1 MENGEWRNRSSFSI
15 LHSQF
20 RKETDM
26 ATLYVAS
33 TETFVGKS
41 ATCVGLLDR
50 ARRDGFTAGYM
61 KPVSVSVTRTEDAV
75 LDEDAAFIRQHFTL
89 TEPLEKIAPVLVT
102 QRVVESII
110 RGQGVDFAKRL
121 NEAYL
126 AISRDK
132 DLVLLEGANHWAE
145 GSLVN
150 LSADQVSDMLQAPV
164 LLISRYRSTLALDA
178 ILAVQRYLGE
188 RLLGVLINGI
198 EEPQLDFVRSR
209 VVPFLEKR
217 GIAVFATLSQDPQLA
232 GVTVADLHE
241 HLGGQLIGNA
251 AWTNKLIEH
260 LLIGAMGADAALSHF
275 RRRTNKA
282 VFTGGDRVDLQL
294 AALETSTSALV
305 LTGNIRPAA
314 SVIDRAE
321 DRQVPIILVTD
332 DTLTTVER
340 AEGIFGHIRFKQE
353 AKIARFTSLLDQS
366 FDFAR
371 LYDELGLAV
380 G

>member
-1 MENGEWRNRSSFSI
+1 
-15 LHSQF
+15 
-20 RKETDM
+20 M

-75 LDEDAAFIRQHFTL
+75 LDEDAAFIRQHFGL
-89 TEPLEKIAPVLVT
+89 AEPLDKIAPVLVT

-126 AISRDK
+126 AVSRDK
-132 DLVLLEGANHWAE
+132 DFVLLEGANHWAE

-164 LLISRYRSTLALDA
+164 LLISRYRDMLSLDA
-178 ILAVQRYLGE
+178 ILAVQRYLGD

-198 EEPQLDFVRSR
+198 DEPQIDFVRTR
-209 VVPFLEKR
+209 VVPYLEKR
-217 GIAVFATLSQDPQLA
+217 GIPVFATLTQDPQLA

-241 HLGGQLIGNA
+241 HLGGQMIGNP
-251 AWTNKLIEH
+251 AWSSKLIEH

-305 LTGNIRPAA
+305 LTGNIRPSPA
-314 SVIDRAE
+314 VLDRAE
-321 DRQVPIILVTD
+321 DREVPIILVAD

-340 AEGIFGHIRFKQE
+340 AESIFGHVRFKQE
-353 AKIARFTSLLDQS
+353 AKINRFTALLDQS

-371 LYDELGLAV
+371 LYDELGLVV

>member
-1 MENGEWRNRSSFSI
+1 
-15 LHSQF
+15 
-20 RKETDM
+20 
-26 ATLYVAS
+26 V
-33 TETFVGKS
+33 
-41 ATCVGLLDR
+41 
-50 ARRDGFTAGYM
+50 
-61 KPVSVSVTRTEDAV
+61 
-75 LDEDAAFIRQHFTL
+75 
-89 TEPLEKIAPVLVT
+89 
-102 QRVVESII
+102 
-110 RGQGVDFAKRL
+110 
-121 NEAYL
+121 
-126 AISRDK
+126 
-132 DLVLLEGANHWAE
+132 LEGANHWAE

-178 ILAVQRYLGE
+178 ILAVQRYLGD

-209 VVPFLEKR
+209 VVPFLEKCD
-217 GIAVFATLSQDPQLA
+217 IAVFATLSQDPQLA

-251 AWTNKLIEH
+251 AWSNKLIEH

-305 LTGNIRPAA
+305 LTGNIRPSPA
-314 SVIDRAE
+314 VLDRAE
-321 DRQVPIILVTD
+321 EREVPIILVAD

-353 AKIARFTSLLDQS
+353 AKISRFIALLDQS

>member
-1 MENGEWRNRSSFSI
+1 
-15 LHSQF
+15 
-20 RKETDM
+20 M

-61 KPVSVSVTRTEDAV
+61 KPVSVSVVRTEDAV
-75 LDEDAAFIRQHFTL
+75 LDEDAVFIREHFGL
-89 TEPLEKIAPVLVT
+89 TDPLDTIAPVLLT
-102 QRVVESII
+102 QRVVEGII
-110 RGQGVDFAKRL
+110 RGQTLDYSKRL
-121 NEAYL
+121 REAYV

-132 DLVLLEGANHWAE
+132 DLVVLEGANHWAE
-145 GSLVN
+145 GSLVD

-164 LLISRYRSTLALDA
+164 LLIARYRATTMLDA
-178 ILAVQRYLGE
+178 ILAVQRYLGD
-188 RLLGVLINGI
+188 RLLGVLINGVD
-198 EEPQLDFVRSR
+198 EPQLEFVRSR
-209 VVPFLEKR
+209 MVPFLEKR
-217 GIAVFATLSQDPQLA
+217 GIAVFATIAHDPQLA

-241 HLGGQLIGNA
+241 HLGGQLIGNPT
-251 AWTNKLIEH
+251 WGEKLVEH

-282 VFTGGDRVDLQL
+282 VFTGGDRVDIQM

-305 LTGNIRPAA
+305 LTGNIRP
-314 SVIDRAE
+314 SPKVIDRAE
-321 DRQVPIILVTD
+321 ERQVPIILVTD

-340 AEGIFGHIRFKQE
+340 AEGIFGHIRFKQ
-353 AKIARFTSLLDQS
+353 AGKIERFTTLLDQS

-371 LYDELGLAV
+371 LYDELGLVV

>member
-1 MENGEWRNRSSFSI
+1 
-15 LHSQF
+15 
-20 RKETDM
+20 M

-61 KPVSVSVTRTEDAV
+61 KPVSVSVTRTEDATI
-75 LDEDAAFIRQHFTL
+75 DEDAAFIRKHFGL
-89 TEPLEKIAPVLVT
+89 AEPLDKMAPVLVT

-110 RGQGVDFAKRL
+110 RGQGVDFARRL

-126 AISRDK
+126 SVSRDK
-132 DLVLLEGANHWAE
+132 DIMILEGANHWAE
-145 GSLVN
+145 GSLVE

-164 LLISRYRSTLALDA
+164 LLISRYRPKVALDA
-178 ILAVQRYLGE
+178 ILAVQRYLGD
-188 RLLGVLINGI
+188 RLLGVLINGVD
-198 EEPQLDFVRSR
+198 EPQLDFVRTR

-217 GIAVFATLSQDPQLA
+217 SIPVFATLTQDAQLA

-241 HLGGQLIGNA
+241 HLGGQLIGNP

-305 LTGNIRPAA
+305 LTGNIRPSPA
-314 SVIDRAE
+314 VLDRAE
-321 DRQVPIILVTD
+321 DREVPIILVTD

-340 AEGIFGHIRFKQE
+340 AEGIFGQVRFKQD
-353 AKIARFTSLLDQS
+353 AKIARFISLLDEN

-371 LYDELGLAV
+371 LYDQLGLSVA
-380 G
+380 

>member
-1 MENGEWRNRSSFSI
+1 
-15 LHSQF
+15 
-20 RKETDM
+20 M

-61 KPVSVSVTRTEDAV
+61 KPVSVSVARTEDATV
-75 LDEDAAFIRQHFTL
+75 DEDAVFIRQHFGL
-89 TEPLEKIAPVLVT
+89 TEPLDKIAPVLLT
-102 QRVVESII
+102 QRVVDGII
-110 RGQGVDFAKRL
+110 RGQAGDFAKRL
-121 NEAYL
+121 NDAYL
-126 AISRDK
+126 SVSRDK
-132 DLVLLEGANHWAE
+132 DLMILEGANHWAE

-164 LLISRYRSTLALDA
+164 LLITRYRATLALDA
-178 ILAVQRYLGE
+178 ILAVQRYLGD

-198 EEPQLDFVRSR
+198 DEPQLDFVRSR

-217 GIAVFATLSQDPQLA
+217 DIPVFATLTQDPQLA

-241 HLGGQLIGNA
+241 HLGGQLIGSP
-251 AWTNKLIEH
+251 AWNNKLVEH

-305 LTGNIRPAA
+305 LTGNIRP
-314 SVIDRAE
+314 SPVVLDRAE
-321 DRQVPIILVTD
+321 DREVPIILVTD

-340 AEGIFGHIRFKQE
+340 AEGIFGHIRFKQD
-353 AKIARFTSLLDQS
+353 AKITRFTGLLDQS

-371 LYDELGLAV
+371 LYDELGLVV